1 MLNPVLDLIL
11 SVGQL
16 LNLKK
21 FNTMKLFSEK
31 LP

>member
-1 MLNPVLDLIL
+1 MLAGTQFIGKC
-11 SVGQL
+11 VGQL